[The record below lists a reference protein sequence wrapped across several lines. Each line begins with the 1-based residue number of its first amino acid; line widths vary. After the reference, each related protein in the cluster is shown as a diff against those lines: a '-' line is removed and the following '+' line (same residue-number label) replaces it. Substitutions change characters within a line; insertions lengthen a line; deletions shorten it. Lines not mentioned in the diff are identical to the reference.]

1 MDSIESVTFIFIF
14 CMCVHIFWY
23 LLDMMKMYRNKHCF
37 YCFLWCFNQTW
48 ASQMLGKHST
58 MVLHSQFLYK
68 DFNYLENVNIGKNGK
83 NYVNP
88 LILVSP
94 VVFVEHV
101 SYYVNLATS
110 TLIHR
115 FYLFSS
121 SQL

>member
-1 MDSIESVTFIFIF
+1 
-14 CMCVHIFWY
+14 
-23 LLDMMKMYRNKHCF
+23 
-37 YCFLWCFNQTW
+37 
-48 ASQMLGKHST
+48 MLGKHST
-58 MVLHSQFLYK
+58 VVLHSQFLYK